1 MIHGHMYIMCVSKY
15 SLCVFTIPMMR
26 LHFGT
31 YSRVFGFK
39 LGPFVKKELHD
50 RGMALLSG
58 YHESRISFL
67 REIMQLII
75 HTYTE
80 R

>member
-1 MIHGHMYIMCVSKY
+1 MYC
-15 SLCVFTIPMMR
+15 R
-26 LHFGT
+26 NFGT
-31 YSRVFGFK
+31 YSKVFGFK

-58 YHESRISFL
+58 QHESRSSFL

-75 HTYTE
+75 DTFIHRTVTL

>member
-1 MIHGHMYIMCVSKY
+1 MYC
-15 SLCVFTIPMMR
+15 R
-26 LHFGT
+26 NFGT

-58 YHESRISFL
+58 QHESRSSFL
-67 REIMQLII
+67 REIMTYI
-75 HTYTE
+75 HTHTVTL